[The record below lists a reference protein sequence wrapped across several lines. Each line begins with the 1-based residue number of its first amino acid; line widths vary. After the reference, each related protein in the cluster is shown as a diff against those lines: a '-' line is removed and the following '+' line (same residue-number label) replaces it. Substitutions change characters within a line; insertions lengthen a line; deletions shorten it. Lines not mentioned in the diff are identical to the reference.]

1 MYKILRLALREYYA
15 AVRTKGFIIG
25 LIMLPVFMSGSII
38 AMALLKDHVD
48 IRERQIVVVDE
59 AGQFSEMLQEA
70 ASIRNTQHILT
81 QRIALKYNQYI
92 VLSLSTWTQQILLYN
107 LGNYLTEFA
116 MVKFMLSFTLDL
128 K

>member
-70 ASIRNTQHILT
+70 ASIRNTQHIFDPEDST
-81 QRIALKYNQYI
+81 QVQPVYSIEFVDVDTANII
-92 VLSLSTWTQQILLYN
+92 VQLGKLSDRVRDGEIHAFLHIGS
-107 LGNYLTEFA
+107 
-116 MVKFMLSFTLDL
+116 
-128 K
+128 